1 MEIFWVAKRWTK
13 KSSHSKWDFSNL
25 WMQYVIY
32 IFSFELCINVMKKF
46 VVLHF
51 HYHFLLYRYRNN
63 VNWVCCSWIHA
74 KYYIVIFN
82 ISYNLLNI
90 SLSLSLVALFIPIQ
104 FWYWVLSYL
113 SSSTFIRLYV
123 RTLHCCH
130 KGILS
135 SRIRSSV
142 RANVAWPSTTPSR

>member
-1 MEIFWVAKRWTK
+1 MFEYAKRWTK

-32 IFSFELCINVMKKF
+32 IFSFELCINVMIKF

-90 SLSLSLVALFIPIQ
+90 SLSLS
-104 FWYWVLSYL
+104 
-113 SSSTFIRLYV
+113 
-123 RTLHCCH
+123 
-130 KGILS
+130 
-135 SRIRSSV
+135 RSSV
-142 RANVAWPSTTPSR
+142 YSNSVLILSFILFVVINVHSSVRTDITLLSQRNSLVSNTIKCSCKRVLTINDTQ